1 MEKESKNKNKML
13 VTTLLLVA
21 LIFLGVGIT
30 YAVILYEGGSENNV
44 MKTGNISMSYT
55 EPSNAY
61 ILDNALPIEDNLAIA
76 TEHGF
81 EFQVMSNATTNVNDH
96 EGIEIPYEVTMSKM
110 SNGNGIYD
118 LPEDKIKIY
127 VINTDTHEVVLGP
140 TLISQITDISQ
151 KDNSKVLFKKTN
163 IHKEGQGSITTSYKL
178 IAWLDK
184 SYVINNNDSKSYQY
198 KFKINVNA
206 SSASLDVKDNV
217 APSINASVE
226 GLNITF
232 NATDATGVTGYAIT
246 DTTDVPTNWTTVE
259 STKNLTKTVTVDE
272 YKTYYIHVKDVYNNK
287 SFSKVVVPIPKLKDS
302 ILGKNN
308 ANVTNRPGELFV
320 STLTEGNVPTYYFN
334 GAVNNNYVK
343 FGKGQVFDVES
354 KTSSNKDLIW
364 RVVRINEDGSIRLIL
379 DDNIGEYAFNTT
391 GGDFKYI
398 YYSNSET
405 NGVMNTLNTWYNNNL
420 LNVDDKIVLGNFCEQ
435 MKVTTST
442 GNQMYIDSSLN
453 GTVVKDNVYEPNFLC
468 SPTYKGKNGLVFNS
482 ANVKPKIGLLSID
495 EIIFAGIPLYTGNQ
509 VDNAD
514 TYLQKNYHWWT
525 LNSSGYDDFLGNS
538 FNWVVFDS
546 GNIYSGFANN
556 EEPIRPVINLK
567 GDVRAIGDGT
577 IGTPYIIQ

>member
-1 MEKESKNKNKML
+1 MNEKNNKSKTIVVVL
-13 VTTLLLVA
+13 ILVA

-259 STKNLTKTVTVDE
+259 STKNLTKTVTVNE
-272 YKTYYIHVKDVYNNK
+272 YKTYYIHVKDVYNNTKYVSVETKKLPKDDYSNNMLGYKILNTNIQDEETKVSDTATSGLYK
-287 SFSKVVVPIPKLKDS
+287 STRTS
-302 ILGKNN
+302 
-308 ANVTNRPGELFV
+308 
-320 STLTEGNVPTYYFN
+320 GNPTYYYKGN
-334 GAVNNNYVK
+334 ITNNWVK
-343 FGKGQVFDVES
+343 FGKEGS
-354 KTSSNKDLIW
+354 KDLLW
-364 RVVRINEDGSIRLIL
+364 RVVRVNEDGSIKIIL
-379 DDNIGEYAFNTT
+379 QDGINNNTEYTFNA
-391 GGDFKYI
+391 DSSSESKI
-398 YYSNSET
+398 YYDTSELKPIVNNWYSNTFSADKTKIIT
-405 NGVMNTLNTWYNNNL
+405 NS
-420 LNVDDKIVLGNFCEQ
+420 NFCVQERSL
-435 MKVTTST
+435 ST
-442 GNQMYIDSSLN
+442 DAAS
-453 GTVVKDNVYEPNFLC
+453 YEPTFQCN
-468 SPTYKGKNGLVFNS
+468 NS
-482 ANVKPKIGLLSID
+482 LTLTAGLLSVD
-495 EIIFAGIPLYTGNQ
+495 EALFAGIPKPDSPNKINTSNYLYNTANGMGWWMINTGMFNRQ
-509 VDNAD
+509 AYAWSFDNGLFKQI
-514 TYLQKNYHWWT
+514 YLFATRGT
-525 LNSSGYDDFLGNS
+525 LTT
-538 FNWVVFDS
+538 
-546 GNIYSGFANN
+546 
-556 EEPIRPVINLK
+556 RPVINLK
-567 GDVRAIGDGT
+567 SNVTVKGT
-577 IGTPYIIQ
+577 GMQNDPYVIE